1 MKKRKDGLNGTR
13 NRSIKIN
20 FIRIRRS
27 SASYLR
33 FGSSGSVVVGVEVS
47 KTISEYSA
55 YADNVAEI
63 SGSKEIGAE
72 ISIEVSSDMPPK
84 LESAIVGKKYLNGA
98 LIATVDDIKKQY
110 GVAWETL
117 MSDGNIRRYFY
128 FNCSFSKDEQSN
140 ETVSDSITTQT
151 YSLTGK
157 SIPLPT
163 TKETMMVMDEREVKE
178 LVASN
183 EPKANEIQ
191 ELWDNWFKVAPRPI
205 E

>member
-1 MKKRKDGLNGTR
+1 MAREIGLSRLTLFELEDQVQATYG
-13 NRSIKIN
+13 
-20 FIRIRRS
+20 
-27 SASYLR
+27 SALP
-33 FGSSGSVVVGVEVS
+33 VPWVVGVEVS

-163 TKETMMVMDEREVKE
+163 TKETMMVMDGREVKE

>member
-1 MKKRKDGLNGTR
+1 MAREIGLSRLTL
-13 NRSIKIN
+13 
-20 FIRIRRS
+20 FELEDQVQ
-27 SASYLR
+27 AT
-33 FGSSGSVVVGVEVS
+33 SGSALPVPWVVGVEVS

>member
-1 MKKRKDGLNGTR
+1 MAREIGLSRLTLFELEDQVQATYG
-13 NRSIKIN
+13 
-20 FIRIRRS
+20 
-27 SASYLR
+27 SALP
-33 FGSSGSVVVGVEVS
+33 VPWVVGVEVS

-191 ELWDNWFKVAPRPI
+191 ELWDNWFKVAPRPV

>member
-1 MKKRKDGLNGTR
+1 MAREIGLSRLTLFELEDQVQATYG
-13 NRSIKIN
+13 
-20 FIRIRRS
+20 
-27 SASYLR
+27 SALP
-33 FGSSGSVVVGVEVS
+33 VPWVVGVEVS

>member
-1 MKKRKDGLNGTR
+1 MAREIGLSRLTLFELEDQVQATYG
-13 NRSIKIN
+13 
-20 FIRIRRS
+20 
-27 SASYLR
+27 SALP
-33 FGSSGSVVVGVEVS
+33 VPWVVGVEVS

-140 ETVSDSITTQT
+140 ETVSDGITTQT

-163 TKETMMVMDEREVKE
+163 TKETMMVMDGREVKE